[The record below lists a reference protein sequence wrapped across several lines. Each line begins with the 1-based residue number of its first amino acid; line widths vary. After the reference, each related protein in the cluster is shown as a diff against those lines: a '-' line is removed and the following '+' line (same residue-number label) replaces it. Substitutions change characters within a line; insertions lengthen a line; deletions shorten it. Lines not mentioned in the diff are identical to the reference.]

1 MAQDFGDDMGNAL
14 LNFVTRQTENYLRFG
29 RGRERAFDWW
39 QRHYKKEG
47 NTPEAAKA
55 MAEKQSSREQVVVPF
70 GTSEEAAY
78 YAQVCRENGTYAA
91 AYTDKQGNGF
101 LAFAK
106 EDAKTVAGY
115 APQFKDVMAR
125 LDEQRITDAL
135 NHAEPV
141 NKKTMDSLTELTGY
155 PDLPAEDVTVIPV
168 TIRYKDAPE
177 KTYDAP
183 GKDAPARSDRVATL
197 RAEDT
202 AIHTQN
208 ILDAAQKARKDCTDF
223 SDFERKMNAQGFGVT
238 ETSKGE
244 VMAYEPASLN
254 KDGSVPAYERGRD
267 WPVSAETLKNRYDLD
282 VTHNWFE
289 QNTPKDAGTLPDG
302 DLAMQNAR
310 LTQEQMRDEQ
320 QMLEPVASD
329 GSMDND
335 GRTPDPNS
343 GIESHDG
350 ADTDSRTAVMDVEQ
364 TGSEIRPSD
373 IREEQ
378 QYDSE
383 SYSLTGE
390 ARDMTAAKNQMDTET
405 KAQETT
411 REHGSSLPFNGEDV
425 L

>member
-1 MAQDFGDDMGNAL
+1 MQKTIWITGASSGI
-14 LNFVTRQTENYLRFG
+14 
-29 RGRERAFDWW
+29 GREFARRYAAMGCRLILTARRADRL
-39 QRHYKKEG
+39 QALAKELH
-47 NTPEAAKA
+47 AAHGTECRIETA
-55 MAEKQSSREQVVVPF
+55 DLSRAEECSRLCEVLADEHIDIFINNAGF
-70 GTSEEAAY
+70 GVCGSILETEEAREEEMV
-78 YAQVCRENGTYAA
+78 QVNVAA
-91 AYTDKQGNGF
+91 
-101 LAFAK
+101 
-106 EDAKTVAGY
+106 
-115 APQFKDVMAR
+115 MAR
-125 LDEQRITDAL
+125 LF
-135 NHAEPV
+135 
-141 NKKTMDSLTELTGY
+141 
-155 PDLPAEDVTVIPV
+155 
-168 TIRYKDAPE
+168 
-177 KTYDAP
+177 
-183 GKDAPARSDRVATL
+183 
-197 RAEDT
+197 RAVV
-202 AIHTQN
+202 
-208 ILDAAQKARKDCTDF
+208 
-223 SDFERKMNAQGFGVT
+223 RKMNAQGFGVT

-310 LTQEQMRDEQ
+310 LAQEQMRDEQ
-320 QMLEPVASD
+320 QLLEPVASD

-350 ADTDSRTAVMDVEQ
+350 ADTDSRTAVMDAEQ

-390 ARDMTAAKNQMDTET
+390 ARDMTAAKTQIETET
-405 KAQETT
+405 KSQETT

>member
-141 NKKTMDSLTELTGY
+141 DKKTMDSLTELTGY

-168 TIRYKDAPE
+168 TIRYKDAP
-177 KTYDAP
+177 
-183 GKDAPARSDRVATL
+183 ARSDKVSPL

-208 ILDAAQKARKDCTDF
+208 IRNAAQKAREDCTDF

-350 ADTDSRTAVMDVEQ
+350 ADTDSRTAVMDAEQ